1 MLIRR
6 IYDDDLAQASYL
18 VGCQATGEAVV
29 IDPRREP
36 GVYIDE
42 AQRNGMEI
50 VAVTDTHIHA
60 DYLSGARELA
70 QATGA
75 ALHLSDEGGPDWQ
88 YGFEHEGLRDGD
100 EIRVGNII
108 LRAVHTPGHTPE
120 HLSFLV
126 TDSAA
131 TELPGYLFTGDFV
144 FVGDL
149 GRPDLLDEAAGGED
163 TRFPMA
169 RQLFRSLKERFLA
182 LPDYVQVFPGHGSGS
197 ACGKALGAL
206 ESTTVGYERAT
217 SWWAPYVLDGDEE
230 GFVTALLDGQ
240 PDAPLYFGRMK
251 RQNRQGP
258 ALLGEREQL
267 PSLASDELRA
277 KLVAGAV
284 LLDTRPRAEYVQGA
298 VPRSLHVPAGRSF
311 AGWAAWALDPESSD
325 NEIVLVAASQHQ
337 AQDLRRRLAFVGIDR
352 VTGFVTDLGDLPT
365 EPVARL
371 TPHDLEG
378 TEGAFVLDVRS
389 QAEYD
394 AGHIPGAQQLH
405 GGRVL
410 WNLDS
415 LPQDRPIVTHC
426 LSGARSSV
434 VASALR
440 AAGFEN
446 VFELEGSYQAWVQ
459 AQRERVG
466 A

>member
-1 MLIRR
+1 
-6 IYDDDLAQASYL
+6 
-18 VGCQATGEAVV
+18 
-29 IDPRREP
+29 
-36 GVYIDE
+36 
-42 AQRNGMEI
+42 MEI

-70 QATGA
+70 HTTGA
-75 ALHLSDEGGPDWQ
+75 ALHLSDEGGPEWQ
-88 YGFEHEGLRDGD
+88 YGVEHEGLRDGD
-100 EIRVGNII
+100 EIRIGNII

-311 AGWAAWALDPESSD
+311 AGWAAWALDPERSD
-325 NEIVLVAASQHQ
+325 DEIVRVAGEDHQ
-337 AQDLRRRLAFVGIDR
+337 AQATRRLLVSAGIHR
-352 VTGFVTDLGDLPT
+352 VTGFVTDLGVLPN
-365 EPVARL
+365 EPVGWLR
-371 TPHDLEG
+371 THDLES

-389 QAEYD
+389 QAYD
-394 AGHIPGAQQLH
+394 DGGHTPGGQ
-405 GGRVL
+405 
-410 WNLDS
+410 
-415 LPQDRPIVTHC
+415 
-426 LSGARSSV
+426 
-434 VASALR
+434 
-440 AAGFEN
+440 
-446 VFELEGSYQAWVQ
+446 
-459 AQRERVG
+459 
-466 A
+466 